1 MTSHPPLSSPGVRFP
16 PPIIFVAGILASWIL
31 DRHWHALPIAHD
43 GGPGVVSVGV
53 LLVLSGISL
62 AVWGVLTFRRARTA
76 IIPSH
81 SASQLVVGGPYRFT
95 RNPMYTGLTIVYY
108 GVTVL
113 LNSLWPFLL
122 APLVF
127 AALVRFVIAR
137 EEAYLHEA
145 FGAAYAAYQTRV
157 RRWI

>member
-16 PPIIFVAGILASWIL
+16 PPIIFVAGILASWML
-31 DRHWHALPIAHD
+31 DRYWHALPIAHD
-43 GGPGVVSVGV
+43 GGPVVVSVGV

-62 AVWGVLTFRRARTA
+62 VAWGMLTFRRARTA
-76 IIPSH
+76 ISPNH
-81 SASQLVVGGPYRFT
+81 GASQLVSSGPYRFT
-95 RNPMYTGLTIVYY
+95 RNPMYTGLTLVYH
-108 GVTVL
+108 GVAAL
-113 LNSLWPFLL
+113 LNSLWPILL
-122 APLVF
+122 VPLVL
-127 AALVRFVIAR
+127 AVLVRFVISR